1 MLRRLETWIGGGEWK
16 REQHQQEGIK
26 QPEVSD
32 YSLLGQ
38 EVITPGGEKR
48 KFWIKIHHGGG

>member
-1 MLRRLETWIGGGEWK
+1 MLRRLETWIGGERGRESSTNK
-16 REQHQQEGIK
+16 RGIK